1 MRFEDET
8 TEGEALALPF
18 RLLFL
23 GQAPALGLVQSGT
36 FQ

>member
-8 TEGEALALPF
+8 TEGEAFTLPF
-18 RLLFL
+18 RLPFL
-23 GQAPALGLVQSGT
+23 GQAPALGLVQFRT